1 MTNMVRRQQRK
12 IAIALL
18 LLNVTGARAIAVT
31 DAGDHSR
38 VYYSATLGFK
48 AITKAVTH
56 QQWKQSSSE
65 TSFGEK
71 STRYSARDLDFNRT
85 GGRVILVAVTQALST
100 ALHIKK
106 PSAAASLSRKLPS
119 DENPVQSPHLLI

>member
-31 DAGDHSR
+31 DACDHSR

-48 AITKAVTH
+48 AITKAVTR
-56 QQWKQSSSE
+56 QQWKPSAAE

-85 GGRVILVAVTQALST
+85 GGRVVLVAVTSPVST
-100 ALHIKK
+100 ALDIKT
-106 PSAAASLSRKLPS
+106 PRAGPLCGWKLPS
-119 DENPVQSPHLLI
+119 DENPVQPPHLLI

>member
-1 MTNMVRRQQRK
+1 MNDMVRRQQRK

-18 LLNVTGARAIAVT
+18 LLNITGARAIAVT
-31 DAGDHSR
+31 DAGEHSR

-65 TSFGEK
+65 TAFGER
-71 STRYSARDLDFNRT
+71 STRYSARDLDFNRA
-85 GGRVILVAVTQALST
+85 GGRVALVCVRPSVNFVLA
-100 ALHIKK
+100 IKS
-106 PSAAASLSRKLPS
+106 PRAGPLTDWKLPS
-119 DENPVQSPHLLI
+119 DENPVQPPHLLI